1 MIIRALDASGDWT
14 FGQGRENYLS
24 GNPAIAL
31 NIATRLRCF
40 LRNCFFDQQM
50 GIDWKRYMGIPTPPQ
65 EIILSVRGIILQS
78 YGVVKLN
85 KISVSQSQPR
95 NIIINE
101 SVDTIFGTPLT
112 QNLEVL
118 PYA

>member
-1 MIIRALDASGDWT
+1 MIIRALDADNDWT
-14 FGQGRENYLS
+14 FGSGKENYLS
-24 GNPAIAL
+24 GNKGIAL

-50 GIDWKRYMGIPTPPQ
+50 GIDWKRFMGVPTKPE
-65 EIILSVRGIILQS
+65 EIILSVRGVILQS
-78 YGVVKLN
+78 YGVIKLN
-85 KISVSQSQPR
+85 NISVNLQGQR
-95 NIIINE
+95 TIIITDD
-101 SVDTIFGTPLT
+101 VDTIFTTRFT